1 MGKDNDI
8 EALEYA
14 KKLSAQLHVGIHL
27 VTLDKSEFM
36 EIYKKEPYLLQ
47 R

>member
-1 MGKDNDI
+1 MILKHWNTQ
-8 EALEYA
+8 
-14 KKLSAQLHVGIHL
+14 KKLSAQLHVGIHP